1 MCMLCLRVNSYLNT
15 SSKIHSKLQIYT
27 YTATQKR
34 PVYAGYGHYGPIKF
48 NQQSI
53 DNTDRLLTNQE
64 TKSLVHVPCVSL
76 NDKISDPGT
85 NLASTH
91 IDCLNQSQY

>member
-1 MCMLCLRVNSYLNT
+1 MQVQKFIANYRYIHKLRF
-15 SSKIHSKLQIYT
+15 
-27 YTATQKR
+27 QKR

-53 DNTDRLLTNQE
+53 DNTDHLLTNQE
-64 TKSLVHVPCVSL
+64 TKSLFHVPCVSL
-76 NDKISDPGT
+76 NDKISDTAT